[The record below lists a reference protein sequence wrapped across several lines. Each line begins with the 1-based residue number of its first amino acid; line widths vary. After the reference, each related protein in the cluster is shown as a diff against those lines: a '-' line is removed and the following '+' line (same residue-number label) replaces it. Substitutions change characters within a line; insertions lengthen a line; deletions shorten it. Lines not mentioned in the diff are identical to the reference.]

1 MTSPSS
7 DLPRLDEVVDLG
19 SWSRFQPT
27 LARFLDDAPSHLGN
41 LTILLTAPA
50 PVVTPQSLHQR
61 WGLRSLL
68 RRGPALAASQEVP
81 GVVLTTRTD
90 GVEVDLP
97 ILDAA
102 GAVLLAPQAQEELQ
116 ALGWQQHTDV
126 LARRLPDG
134 ASAAQAVA
142 RVLIEVLEV
151 PHPADLDHLVTSMD

>member
-81 GVVLTTRTD
+81 GVVLTTRAD
-90 GVEVDLP
+90 GVE
-97 ILDAA
+97 
-102 GAVLLAPQAQEELQ
+102 
-116 ALGWQQHTDV
+116 
-126 LARRLPDG
+126 
-134 ASAAQAVA
+134 
-142 RVLIEVLEV
+142 
-151 PHPADLDHLVTSMD
+151 